1 VSRQS
6 RRRREK
12 QKQIVGTTVA
22 VVAGAALLALLYSGE
37 RGGTRLDPDGCA
49 ATEPPAEQ
57 IVVLLDPSDALSPVQ
72 HRSALPR
79 LLEALDPAPE
89 MAEVRIYTVANAGR
103 RVPGPSFRSCKP
115 THPDDVNSVTGNP
128 SMAAEAYNSWFATL
142 EQRLQEMIGV
152 AADTASPIVE
162 AIQFAAVDAFQPR
175 EAAIPRRLLVVS
187 DMVQNSVDLS
197 FFRDRV
203 DFGSFSRN
211 SAYGTLR
218 VDLARVRVDAFLLA
232 RRGEAGQ
239 IQAGTL
245 RTFWEDY
252 FLDQGAVATARP
264 RWVEVE
270 G

>member
-1 VSRQS
+1 MSRQS

-12 QKQIVGTTVA
+12 QKQTVGVTVG
-22 VVAGAALLALLYSGE
+22 VIAGAALLILLALGE
-37 RGGTRLDPDGCA
+37 RGVPELDSDGCPA
-49 ATEPPAEQ
+49 EEAPAEQ

-79 LLEALDPAPE
+79 LIEALEPAPE
-89 MAEVRIYTVANAGR
+89 AAEIRIYTVANAGR
-103 RVPGPSFRSCKP
+103 RVTGPSFRTCKP
-115 THPDDVNSVTGNP
+115 THPDDENSMTGNP
-128 SMAAEAYNSWFATL
+128 DLAADAYDAWFTTL
-142 EQRLQEMIGV
+142 ERRMRDMVSVPG
-152 AADTASPIVE
+152 DTASPIVE
-162 AIQFAAVDAFQPR
+162 AIQFAAVDAFLPR
-175 EAAIPRRLLVVS
+175 AAAIPRRLLIIS
-187 DMVQNSVDLS
+187 DMVQHSADLS

-218 VDLARVRVDAFLLA
+218 VDLTRVRVDAFLLA

-252 FLDQGAVATARP
+252 FLDQRAAATARP